1 MSKDSRSIC
10 SFQASIH
17 GRFGK
22 RHCDCSMA
30 VSDTTHGHSSS
41 ILTAVPSGSGRAV
54 PLLKLDPQ
62 ADEHVQRRRVKI
74 GLRAPDRETPL
85 SLFHAS
91 SVLTAHREVSG
102 TSTPLATRNAKV
114 LEKDTGVL
122 PSREAALKELILSPV
137 PRAA

>member
-1 MSKDSRSIC
+1 MSKDRRSIC

-22 RHCDCSMA
+22 RRCDCSMA

-41 ILTAVPSGSGRAV
+41 ILTVVPSGSGRAV

-74 GLRAPDRETPL
+74 GLRAPDRETP
-85 SLFHAS
+85 AI